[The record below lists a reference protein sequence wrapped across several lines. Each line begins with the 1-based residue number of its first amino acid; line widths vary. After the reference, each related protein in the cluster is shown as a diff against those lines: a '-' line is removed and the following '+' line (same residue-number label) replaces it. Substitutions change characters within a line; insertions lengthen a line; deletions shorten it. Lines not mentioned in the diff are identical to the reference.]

1 MVHNV
6 EFSCSH
12 ISFVWLHGLNSLQWW
27 LLTCPDLT
35 NVVWFKNN
43 IDRHEYPKQ
52 LQAHPAKKSE
62 IPDTRN
68 TRWFWKKIGY
78 GLGITKN
85 YRVGSGIGYPSGPGN
100 LKAHLQTHSGEKTF
114 IWTKCNYCCTTAGSL
129 KTHLLSFG
137 RKTFQLHTVW
147 ILLHNNILPQET
159 HVDAFRREA
168 SQVWQVQLFMRS
180 SYRSQEPQAHP
191 HCRTAICM

>member
-52 LQAHPAKKSE
+52 LQAHPAKKVKYPIPE
-62 IPDTRN
+62 IPDDSG
-68 TRWFWKKIGY
+68 KKSGTDWVLPKI
-78 GLGITKN
+78 I
-85 YRVGSGIGYPSGPGN
+85 GSGRVSGTRQA
-100 LKAHLQTHSGEKTF
+100 LHLALFDMPNSYRF
-114 IWTKCNYCCTTAGSL
+114 
-129 KTHLLSFG
+129 
-137 RKTFQLHTVW
+137 
-147 ILLHNNILPQET
+147 NILSISIFSEISLSISI
-159 HVDAFRREA
+159 F
-168 SQVWQVQLFMRS
+168 S
-180 SYRSQEPQAHP
+180 
-191 HCRTAICM
+191 RTALSISIFSRIALSISIFLEWPYRYWYRYFPNLPIYRLSI